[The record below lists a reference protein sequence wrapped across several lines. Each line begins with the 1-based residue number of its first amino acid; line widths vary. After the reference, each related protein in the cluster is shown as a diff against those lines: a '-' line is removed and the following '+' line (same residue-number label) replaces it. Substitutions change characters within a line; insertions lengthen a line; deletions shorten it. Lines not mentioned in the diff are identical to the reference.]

1 MKILLV
7 NDDGYKAKG
16 INALAKIMKQFGEVT
31 VLAPKTHQS
40 GTSMAI
46 SLGPKPIAYKDLGI
60 IDGVRWM
67 YLDGTPASCAKFA
80 LDVVFADSKPDV
92 VISGI
97 NHGSNAS
104 TAMWYSG
111 TVGAAREAAL
121 DGSVGI
127 AVSLDNLHPD
137 ADFSV
142 VEELFPDVF
151 RKLVANLPQGRKV
164 IYNINFPDLPA
175 SEIKGVRVATQGY
188 ECWVNEFVPYDL
200 AFFKSLN
207 LAAGAPAGTVLAAQ
221 IQSGGTGLNIQSASV
236 VILCEP
242 QLKPSIENQAI
253 SRAYRMGQAR
263 SVLVYR
269 LLCDDTVDERI
280 MQLLDTKQNEF
291 DAFAD
296 ESKAADDTLE
306 LDNAAISDIM
316 QAEQKAQEE
325 AALI

>member
-1 MKILLV
+1 M
-7 NDDGYKAKG
+7 
-16 INALAKIMKQFGEVT
+16 
-31 VLAPKTHQS
+31 
-40 GTSMAI
+40 
-46 SLGPKPIAYKDLGI
+46 
-60 IDGVRWM
+60 
-67 YLDGTPASCAKFA
+67 
-80 LDVVFADSKPDV
+80 
-92 VISGI
+92 
-97 NHGSNAS
+97 
-104 TAMWYSG
+104 
-111 TVGAAREAAL
+111 
-121 DGSVGI
+121 
-127 AVSLDNLHPD
+127 
-137 ADFSV
+137 
-142 VEELFPDVF
+142 
-151 RKLVANLPQGRKV
+151 
-164 IYNINFPDLPA
+164 
-175 SEIKGVRVATQGY
+175 
-188 ECWVNEFVPYDL
+188 
-200 AFFKSLN
+200 
-207 LAAGAPAGTVLAAQ
+207 AQ

-280 MQLLDTKQNEF
+280 MQLLETKQNEF